1 MENHPALRDVLQEL
15 SGKSSGVEM
24 RWLNYAIDGEAKD
37 VKVVVREFLEQKK
50 L

>member
-1 MENHPALRDVLQEL
+1 
-15 SGKSSGVEM
+15 M
-24 RWLNYAIDGEAKD
+24 RQLNYSIDGEAKY